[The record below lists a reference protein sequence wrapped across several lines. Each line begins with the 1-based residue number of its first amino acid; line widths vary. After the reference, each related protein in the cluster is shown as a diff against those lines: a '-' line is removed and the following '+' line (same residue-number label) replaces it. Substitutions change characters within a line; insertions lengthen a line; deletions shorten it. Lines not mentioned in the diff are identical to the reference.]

1 MTGSRL
7 PLPSGPYTAPVR
19 KRTVG
24 IGLVALLLM
33 VGCSDDGESSTATT
47 ATTVAPTSTTLSQ
60 AQLDQAKATRI
71 VLTVAD
77 LPGFTM
83 DAPDPADTSTLGTD
97 AAECINNNPVL
108 SQLGDDP
115 DPRGALGADY
125 SKGEEITVGS
135 SVTFADTEDQARS
148 AFTDLSAA
156 SFPACFARIFASEL
170 RTQDPTFTSVNVN
183 TTRLP
188 AITVGDQ
195 SAGFRSVARITSSGV
210 AVTLNVDLTFIRV
223 GRAVAELDT
232 ITLGTQFPA
241 AERLRLATALAGRMA
256 AP

>member
-1 MTGSRL
+1 M
-7 PLPSGPYTAPVR
+7 
-19 KRTVG
+19 RTRAAAL
-24 IGLVALLLM
+24 GLVAALFLA
-33 VGCSDDGESSTATT
+33 GCGDDGDDDGGSSSQ
-47 ATTVAPTSTTLSQ
+47 TTVAPTTSTTLSQ
-60 AQLDQAKATRI
+60 AQLDQAKATRV

-77 LPGFTM
+77 LPGYTM

-97 AAECINNNPVL
+97 AAECINNDPVL

-115 DPRGALGADY
+115 DPRGVLGADY

-135 SVTFADTEDQARS
+135 SVTFADTEDQARA
-148 AFTDLSAA
+148 AFTALSAA